1 MIAIYTAWSLG
12 TLLGV
17 IGVVQIAGPRF
28 LYNQYQ
34 RWDYPQAARLVTGLL
49 DMAAAAMILTPSV
62 RGWGIALAGVL
73 FFGSV
78 VTLLNHRQYT
88 CGAGVILLM
97 AALIPATLAVPRD
110 NQVRFIT
117 SELHEPAVA
126 PRSTET

>member
-49 DMAAAAMILTPSV
+49 DVAGAAMILTPSL

-73 FFGSV
+73 CFGSV
-78 VTLLNHRQYT
+78 VTLLNHRQYV
-88 CGAGVILLM
+88 CGVVVILM
-97 AALIPATLAVPRD
+97 MVALLPATLAVPHD
-110 NQVRFIT
+110 NQVRFIG
-117 SELHEPAVA
+117 LDLQEPPVA
-126 PRSTET
+126 PRSTEI